1 MGRRVDLQTILES
14 ICPNVYFQ
22 IPSTPMPVLTYPCIV
37 YTRMSGDTQY
47 ADDLGYIHFPRY
59 TVQVISRDPDYIETI
74 ERKLLDIPMCTSD
87 RHYVVDNL
95 YHDTYNLYY

>member
-1 MGRRVDLQTILES
+1 MGRRLDLQTLLEG

-22 IPSTPMPVLTYPCIV
+22 LPSSPQMTVTYPCIV
-37 YTRMSGDTQY
+37 YSRNTGDTQY
-47 ADDLGYIHFPRY
+47 ADDLGYVHFPRY
-59 TVQVISRDPDYIETI
+59 QVQVISRDPDYIESI
-74 ERKLLDIPMCTSD
+74 ERKLLDIPHCRSD

>member
-1 MGRRVDLQTILES
+1 MGRRLDLQTLLEG

-22 IPSTPMPVLTYPCIV
+22 LPSSPQMTLTYPCIV
-37 YTRMSGDTQY
+37 YSRNTGDTQY
-47 ADDLGYIHFPRY
+47 ADDLGYVHFPRY
-59 TVQVISRDPDYIETI
+59 QVQVISRDPDYIETI
-74 ERKLLDIPMCTSD
+74 ERKLLDIPHCRAD